1 LLLLLPYPYPPPQ
14 DPAGHT
20 TPEIC
25 SPEYAKYYMATK
37 LASRAKGGAPLKPPV
52 SSQAMDM
59 WSLGCVLY
67 QLCTRRRLVADLA
80 GWSAEEFQM
89 QSADD
94 AMKVCMLPGTASA
107 LSWPSQC
114 CA

>member
-1 LLLLLPYPYPPPQ
+1 
-14 DPAGHT
+14 
-20 TPEIC
+20 
-25 SPEYAKYYMATK
+25 MATK
-37 LASRAKGGAPLKPPV
+37 LASRAKGGAPLKPPL

-89 QSADD
+89 RSADD
-94 AMKVCMLPGTASA
+94 AMKVCSPRHC
-107 LSWPSQC
+107 SWCSSC
-114 CA
+114 CRGPDA